1 MAILQAERRVTL
13 AWRAEELVT
22 SVALAGVGLAV
33 ASVMI
38 IIW

>member
-13 AWRAEELVT
+13 ASRAEELVT
-22 SVALAGVGLAV
+22 SVVLGDAGLAI